1 LARRRSRSK
10 TGLLGSLTLRL
21 RRRDHLLAKLFV
33 AAALV
38 GVALVA
44 WSVWPYWRVSGRFET
59 LPSAQPSRLYGR
71 AFTLAP
77 GMAVDA
83 DELGERLRALG
94 YRPAGDAGLVPGTFS
109 ASAGRVAVA
118 RRRFRAPGGEEGGGL
133 VVAELTGGRIKTLSL
148 GERPVAAAALDPP
161 LLASFYGPDLHDR
174 RATPLAEVPPD
185 VVRAVL
191 AAEDASFFEHPGIS
205 ASGLVRAVWANL
217 RAGGVRQG
225 GSTLTQQLAKN
236 LYLTH
241 ERRMSRKVREAL
253 LAVML
258 ELRYSKE
265 QILEAYLNQIFWGR
279 SGSVNLIG
287 IGAAA
292 WGWFGRPPAELELAD
307 GALLAAMIPAP
318 ADYSPVR
325 HAEVARAR
333 RDRVLE
339 RMAELGWI
347 SGEQAEAAKQRPLPA
362 AQPPL
367 SRRIGPYYADAAA
380 LEVRRRWGVAELAD
394 AGFAIHGT
402 LDVREQA
409 AAEEAVAEGI
419 GALVESSARVRRKE
433 TPLQGALVSLAP
445 ASGAVRAYVGGRDYR
460 ASQFDRIGQAR
471 RQAGSAFKPLVYA
484 TAFERGVATPA
495 TLLEDAPFVLE
506 SGGEPWSPE
515 NDDDEYR
522 GWVTA
527 RTAIEKS
534 LNVPTARLALQT
546 GLESVVETARAAGL
560 TTRLRPFPSVA
571 LGAFE
576 VAPIELATAYATL
589 ANAGRRPPV
598 HLVEAL
604 FDADGHEI
612 AGQPLPAPVEA
623 LSPQTA
629 YLVTALLQGVV
640 DYGTG
645 ASVRRLGLVDSLAG
659 KTGTTN
665 KRRDNWF
672 AGYTPERVALVW
684 VGFDDDSPTP
694 FSGSRAA
701 LPIWTRFM
709 LATRPSGGYTRIQ
722 PPPGVQV
729 VLIDPETGE
738 LATDRC
744 PEVLAE
750 AFLEGRIPA
759 AVCHL
764 HGGWRAQPID
774 PGVRA
779 ERDDKR
785 GSLRDWL
792 RRMFGRDRPD
802 RRDRRAPPPP
812 PTGPPP

>member
-1 LARRRSRSK
+1 MTRRRSASQS
-10 TGLLGSLTLRL
+10 GLLGSLTLFL
-21 RRRDHLLAKLFV
+21 RRRDHRLAKLFV
-33 AAALV
+33 V
-38 GVALVA
+38 VALVVVA
-44 WSVWPYWRVSGRFET
+44 LVVWSIWPYWQLSGRFET
-59 LPSAQPSRLYGR
+59 LPSVQPSRLYGR

-77 GMAVDA
+77 GMAVGA

-94 YRPAGDAGLVPGTFS
+94 YRPADEAGLVPGTFR
-109 ASAGRVAVA
+109 ATAGRLAVS

-133 VVAELTGGRIKTLSL
+133 VVADLAGGRITALTLA
-148 GERPVAAAALDPP
+148 ERPAASAALDPP
-161 LLASFYGPDLHDR
+161 LLASFYGAELLDR
-174 RATPLAEVPPD
+174 RATPLAELPAD

-205 ASGLVRAVWANL
+205 PSSLLRAVWANL
-217 RAGGVRQG
+217 RAGEVRQG

-241 ERRMSRKVREAL
+241 ERRMSRKLREAL

-279 SGSVNLIG
+279 SGSANLIG

-292 WGWFGRPPAELELAD
+292 WGWFGRPPAELGLAD

-318 ADYSPVR
+318 ADNSPVR
-325 HAEVARAR
+325 HPERARAR

-339 RMAELGWI
+339 RMAALGWI

-367 SRRIGPYYADAAA
+367 SRRIGPYYADAVAA
-380 LEVRRRWGVAELAD
+380 EVKRRWGVGELAD
-394 AGFAIHGT
+394 AGLEIHGT
-402 LDVREQA
+402 LDPREQA
-409 AAEEAVAEGI
+409 AAEAAVSEGV
-419 GALVESSARVRRKE
+419 GELVESSSRVRKKGA
-433 TPLQGALVSLAP
+433 PLQAALVSLVP
-445 ASGAVRAYVGGRDYR
+445 ATGAVRAYVGGRDYQK
-460 ASQFDRIGQAR
+460 SQFDRASQAR

-484 TAFERGVATPA
+484 TAFERGAATPA
-495 TLLEDAPFVLE
+495 TLLEDAPFVLV

-546 GLESVVETARAAGL
+546 GLEAVVETARAAGI

-589 ANAGRRPPV
+589 ANRGARPPV

-604 FDADGHEI
+604 SDAEGRKI
-612 AGQPLPAPVEA
+612 AGQELPAPVAA

-645 ASVRRLGLVDSLAG
+645 GGVRRLGLSDPVAG
-659 KTGTTN
+659 KTGTSQ
-665 KRRDNWF
+665 KARDTWF
-672 AGYTPERVALVW
+672 VGYAPERVALVW

-701 LPIWTRFM
+701 LPIWAKFM
-709 LATRPSGGYTRIQ
+709 LATRPPGGYTRIQ

-750 AFLEGRIPA
+750 AFREERIPA

-779 ERDDKR
+779 GRDEKR

-792 RRMFGRDRPD
+792 RRVFGRDE
-802 RRDRRAPPPP
+802 RDRRAPSPP